1 MKKAIV
7 AAVVVVLAP
16 VLVIVIVIVA
26 ISGGN
31 TGGQQ
36 CGIGAAGQN
45 INADAREIGPWDTT
59 QVSNAI
65 AIMNAGADLGMSQRD
80 QEIAVTTAIGESTL
94 TVIDR
99 GDAAGPDSRGL
110 FQQRDNGAWGT
121 YEDRMDPH
129 TSATMFYEALKK
141 IDNRDSLSITEAAHR
156 VQGNADPNHY
166 ADFEDQGRELV
177 AAILDGQNPEQTD
190 EGENSTTIGAGADC
204 ATPAGGEGIPDQSTL
219 GDPSTDIACPDG
231 TTDLG
236 VHDGAFDGARVPIRL
251 CSVTGTV
258 CTGSD
263 CRAGDLGGL
272 ARGEVVV
279 NSRFAPY
286 FQAWLA
292 TIREQGYDPTF
303 NSSFRSWASQARIS
317 GGGSNAN
324 AATNGKSHHQTG
336 GAFDVSGLPGS
347 YNRNRCTG
355 KAPDGACMTGG
366 ELWPAM
372 HAAGL
377 QHGMTVHDQEFWHI
391 EFLLSG
397 EHRGRTNPFASL

>member
-1 MKKAIV
+1 MNKPV
-7 AAVVVVLAP
+7 LAAVAVVLTP
-16 VLVIVIVIVA
+16 LLVIVIVLALASNNIA
-26 ISGGN
+26 N
-31 TGGQQ
+31 GQQ
-36 CGIGAAGQN
+36 CGIGAVGER
-45 INADAREIGPWDTT
+45 ISSSSREIGQWNTT

-65 AIMNAGADLGMSQRD
+65 AIMNAGADLGMTQRD

-94 TVIDR
+94 TVIDH

-166 ADFEDQGRELV
+166 AAYEDEARELI
-177 AAILDGQNPEQTD
+177 AAIRGGQDPD
-190 EGENSTTIGAGADC
+190 DAEGEGSPAVGTGTNCAG
-204 ATPAGGEGIPDQSTL
+204 PAGGEGIPDQNSL
-219 GDPSTDIACPDG
+219 GDPSTDIACPEG

-236 VHDGAFDGARVPIRL
+236 VHDGAFKGARVPIRL
-251 CSVTGTV
+251 CSITGTV

-263 CRAGDLGGL
+263 CREGDLGGL
-272 ARGEVVV
+272 ARGEVVI
-279 NSRFAPY
+279 NARYAPY

-292 TIREQGYDPTF
+292 TLRSQGYDPVF
-303 NSSFRSWASQARIS
+303 SSSFRSWASQARIS

-324 AATNGKSHHQTG
+324 AAVKGRSHHQTG
-336 GAFDVSGLPGS
+336 GAVDVSGLPGS
-347 YNRNRCTG
+347 YNKNQCTG
-355 KAPDGACMTGG
+355 KTSDGACMTSGD
-366 ELWPAM
+366 LWAAM

-377 QHGMTVHDQEFWHI
+377 QHGLSVHDQEFWHF

-397 EHRGRTNPFASL
+397 EHRGRTNPFTTL